1 MTSHAPKTSLEFRGS
16 PLIIGEVLLDHF
28 PDGRSVL
35 GGAPFN
41 VAWNLQGLGRKPTFV
56 SSVGEDPEGKQIRER
71 MAEWGMKL
79 DGLQTSKE
87 HQTGAV
93 QVTLENGQPSY
104 DIVYPRAYDFIQPP
118 ETISDT
124 ADSGGQSSDAASS
137 VYDAHSIFYHGTL
150 AWRAPQTRD
159 TLKHWIANSTA
170 SRFVDINIREPWFDS
185 QWLPELL
192 SGADFIKLNDEE
204 LSGISG
210 LPCSSDDEVR
220 RAVEKI
226 SGLYGG
232 SAVYFI
238 TCGSRGAYAI
248 THDCAFFAA
257 APEPTSM
264 VDTVGAGDGF
274 AAATIDGILAGIS
287 YQQVIDR
294 AVRFAARIC
303 GLRGATTTDVSV
315 YELDD

>member
-1 MTSHAPKTSLEFRGS
+1 MTSHSPKTSLEFRGS

-56 SSVGEDPEGKQIRER
+56 SSVGEDAEGKQIRER

-104 DIVYPRAYDFIQPP
+104 DIIYPRAYDFIQPP
-118 ETISDT
+118 EASSET
-124 ADSGGQSSDAASS
+124 ADTMGASS
-137 VYDAHSIFYHGTL
+137 IYDAHSIFYHGTL
-150 AWRAPQTRD
+150 AWRAPQTRE
-159 TLKHWIANSTA
+159 TLKHWISNSTA
-170 SRFVDINIREPWFDS
+170 SRFVDINIREPWFDAE
-185 QWLPELL
+185 WLPELL
-192 SGADFIKLNDEE
+192 GGADFIKLNDEE

-210 LPCSSDDEVR
+210 LPCTSDDEVR
-220 RAVEKI
+220 TAVEKI
-226 SGLYGG
+226 SEQYGS

-248 THDCAFFAA
+248 THDRAFFAE
-257 APEPTSM
+257 APEPESM
-264 VDTVGAGDGF
+264 MDTVGAGDGF

-287 YQQVIDR
+287 YQEVIDR

-315 YELDD
+315 YEIDE